1 MLWIVSFNSES
12 RKQKAVMKKF
22 QFMFTGFMPLL
33 MHADDIDGA
42 DTLEA
47 WRKDPANKG
56 MSKPGDDRTPPW
68 TWHTYLYRHDG
79 YIAIPGENIMV
90 ALRQAG
96 AQMTMKGQK
105 SFKEATQSG
114 LLITEP
120 ACEFRNNGERI
131 KLADIDAMHDKT
143 YVEQKAACEKLGF
156 ELFAKRGR
164 IGTKKHIRVRPKF
177 HKWSVSGEIMVLKP
191 EITNEILQHLF
202 VLAGKAGL
210 GDWRPSSKTPGCHG
224 QADAVVREIA

>member
-1 MLWIVSFNSES
+1 
-12 RKQKAVMKKF
+12 MKKF
-22 QFMFTGFMPLL
+22 QFTFTGFMPLL

-42 DTLEA
+42 DMLEA
-47 WRKDPANKG
+47 WRKDPNNKG
-56 MSKPGDDRTPPW
+56 VTKAGDDRSPPW

-79 YIAIPGENIMV
+79 FIAMPAENVMV

-96 AQMTMKGQK
+96 AQITLKGQK

-131 KLADIDAMHDKT
+131 KLADIDAMHDKP

-156 ELFAKRGR
+156 ELFAKRASL
-164 IGTKKHIRVRPKF
+164 KSSKNIRVRPRF
-177 HKWSVSGEIMVLKP
+177 HKWTVSGEVMVLKP
-191 EITNEILQHLF
+191 EITNEILQRLF
-202 VLAGKAGL
+202 TLAGKAGL
-210 GDWRPSSKTPGCHG
+210 GDWRPSSKTPGWHG
-224 QADAVVREIA
+224 QADVTVQEIV